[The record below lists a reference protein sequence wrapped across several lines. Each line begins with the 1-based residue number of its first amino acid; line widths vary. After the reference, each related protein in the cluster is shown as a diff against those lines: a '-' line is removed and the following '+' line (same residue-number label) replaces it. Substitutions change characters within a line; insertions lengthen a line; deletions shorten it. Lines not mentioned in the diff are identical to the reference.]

1 VSLPLARPRPWPL
14 LAGLLALAACSP
26 DGPPTMPQ
34 SDPLPTLG
42 RATFQLTIDVAS
54 GTVTIAK
61 PSTRV
66 AGGSAG
72 GPSFSLVGDDAIAL
86 HASDCTWTDVGKK
99 KRCTFD
105 LALENRLGQTDL
117 MTPTTFPRAPD
128 GVDGIL
134 VFPFSSAALG
144 VSGGAATPSPDW
156 DNAPVNFFNDF
167 ANCSGKTN
175 DCYPYET
182 YPGPLYGG
190 EFSESRTVGFDVDRN
205 AHTVSAYIVVAAD
218 LRDNPEMLVT
228 FAAEPALCGTA
239 ELNVQLGTTTG
250 AGNVPL
256 TVGTDAGKF
265 DHVGRGFC
273 SFPLAQVRVLQATL
287 RMSQYEAGPGSYAGG
302 EEVVVDRVDIG
313 AALDG
318 SDFDAP
324 ADEVEI
330 GTLSTSATIGFKQL
344 DVTQSLRN
352 AVASSRTKAQFRF
365 RYRDDLTVE
374 TEHVRFEGV
383 SDFNGNP
390 MPNPPLLQI
399 RFTKL

>member
-14 LAGLLALAACSP
+14 LAALLALAACSP
-26 DGPPTMPQ
+26 DGSPTMPP

-66 AGGSAG
+66 VSGSTD
-72 GPSFSLVGDDAIAL
+72 GPSFSLLGDDAIAL
-86 HASDCTWTDVGKK
+86 HASNCTWTDVGKK

-156 DNAPVNFFNDF
+156 DNAPANFFNDF
-167 ANCSGKTN
+167 ANCSGKSN
-175 DCYPYET
+175 DCYRYET

-190 EFSESRTVGFDVDRN
+190 EFSESRTVGFDVDRD

-218 LRDNPEMLVT
+218 LRDNPVQQT
-228 FAAEPALCGTA
+228 TIAADEAFCGAA
-239 ELNVQLGTTTG
+239 ELNVQLGTLSATG
-250 AGNVPL
+250 NIPL

-265 DHVGRGFC
+265 DNVYRSFC
-273 SFPLAQVRVLQATL
+273 SFPLQQARVVQATL
-287 RMSQYEAGPGSYAGG
+287 RMSQYEVGQNSYAGG
-302 EEVVVDRVDIG
+302 DEIIVDLMDIG
-313 AALDG
+313 FALDG

-324 ADEVEI
+324 GLQIDI
-330 GTLSTSATIGFKQL
+330 GTLSSDAALGWKEL
-344 DVTQSLRN
+344 DVTH
-352 AVASSRTKAQFRF
+352 AVRSIVNSRANAQFRL
-365 RYRDDLTVE
+365 RYRNDMTVP

-383 SDFNGNP
+383 SDFNGDP
-390 MPNPPLLQI
+390 MANPPELVL
-399 RFTKL
+399 RFTER